1 MILVDPSS
9 KQQNSRFQNFSV
21 EQDTFIVMSCYRNGI
36 FLNKECVYSVTGCK
50 QQYLAKYRD
59 LIIQE
64 TSLEAHMRDVFN
76 RFIRTGSVNKGKS
89 HGRPSVSEEVG
100 DDLRRL
106 AQNSQNLLS
115 NQEFLLQYENEPWT
129 LTKILRNIFEIK
141 KSVNMC
147 LEQSGEHFQHLL

>member
-1 MILVDPSS
+1 MIVVDPSS

-21 EQDTFIVMSCYRNGI
+21 EQDTFVVMPCYRNGI

-89 HGRPSVSEEVG
+89 HRRPSVPEEVVN
-100 DDLRRL
+100 DLRRL
-106 AQNSQNLLS
+106 EQDPQTS
-115 NQEFLLQYENEPWT
+115 
-129 LTKILRNIFEIK
+129 LTKFP
-141 KSVNMC
+141 
-147 LEQSGEHFQHLL
+147 Q